1 MCVWNLPLNCVFLI
15 CLIFSIFFLH
25 KIYYFLKDFLYIS
38 DFISAVFT
46 LFLTG
51 SN

>member
-1 MCVWNLPLNCVFLI
+1 MCVWNLPLNCIFLI
-15 CLIFSIFFLH
+15 HLIFSIFFLH
-25 KIYYFLKDFLYIS
+25 KIYYFLKGFLYIS
-38 DFISAVFT
+38 DFISAVSI